1 MIPESEI
8 NISPMYE
15 NVEFFIKNLLL
26 YILFEF
32 LKFQK
37 SGKFT
42 FFKDTKLQYGVN

>member
-1 MIPESEI
+1 
-8 NISPMYE
+8 MYE
-15 NVEFFIKNLLL
+15 NVEFFYPKFVII
-26 YILFEF
+26 YFIGVIEF